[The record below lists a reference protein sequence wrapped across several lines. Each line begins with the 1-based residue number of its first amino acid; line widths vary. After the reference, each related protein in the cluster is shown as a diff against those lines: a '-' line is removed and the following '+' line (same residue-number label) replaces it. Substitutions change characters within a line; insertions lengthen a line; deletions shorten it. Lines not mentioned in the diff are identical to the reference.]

1 MFGSREARPAG
12 TRAHSRPRWPL
23 GAAVLNQILKNSA
36 QENNIMNTLS
46 RFALT
51 AAVFAMTLSSSNPAS
66 AQTDQLRQTYALAA
80 NVSTNA
86 PGIYTYAE
94 PPSNFKPLIAS
105 DEELAAYGFPA
116 RPDKL
121 ANPQHYQLWERV
133 VLAAKNRWNGELKS
147 LPISRQR
154 MTQPQPLPTQHVA
167 MPNPMLP
174 SSPET
179 YNWSGVALTNTL
191 TTFNPANSFT
201 DIFSVI
207 SVPTSQLPFGAPC
220 DQYFQLSWMGLD
232 GFTKITG
239 VEPGA
244 GKAALIGG
252 VYSYVQCSSSDAV
265 YYMVLGWEPISIS
278 SVFSVHPG
286 DLVYAEVGAPAGCTN
301 PNYMFLEDL
310 TTLTYS
316 AYSIPVPNGVH
327 FVGNSAQWIVE
338 RYCCR
343 ASGYP
348 YPLANTI
355 GTFFDGGAAIKGNG
369 TYLYPGSQAASTSVL
384 TMVDDAGSNIIELV
398 HQGSSGYEGQHAI
411 FFQTTGCA
419 YTGGCAEK

>member
-1 MFGSREARPAG
+1 
-12 TRAHSRPRWPL
+12 
-23 GAAVLNQILKNSA
+23 
-36 QENNIMNTLS
+36 MNTLT
-46 RFALT
+46 RFALI
-51 AAVFAMTLSSSNPAS
+51 AAGCAMTFSSINPAS

-80 NVSTNA
+80 NVSTNVS
-86 PGIYTYAE
+86 GIYTYAE
-94 PPSNFKPLIAS
+94 PPSNFKPLIAT
-105 DEELAAYGFPA
+105 DEELAAYGFPP

-147 LPISRQR
+147 MPISTQR
-154 MTQPQPLPTQHVA
+154 MTQAPPRSYQAVEPS
-167 MPNPMLP
+167 PMLP
-174 SSPET
+174 STPET

-191 TTFNPANSFT
+191 AKFSPTNSFT

-207 SVPTSQLPFGAPC
+207 SVPNSQLPFGAPC
-220 DQYFQLSWMGLD
+220 NDFYYQLSWMGLD

-244 GKAALIGG
+244 GKATLIGG
-252 VYSYVQCSSSDAV
+252 AVSYAV
-265 YYMVLGWEPISIS
+265 CGPSASYYMMFGWEPIYFQQTFA
-278 SVFSVHPG
+278 VRPG
-286 DLVYAEVGAPAGCTN
+286 DIVYAEVGAPAGGTN
-301 PNYMFLEDL
+301 PSYMFLEDL

-316 AYSIPVPNGVH
+316 SYSIPVPSGVH

-369 TYLYPGSQAASTSVL
+369 VYVYPGSQAASTSVI
-384 TMVDDAGSNIIELV
+384 TMVDDSGSDIIELV
-398 HQGSSGYEGQHAI
+398 NQGSSGYEGQHAI

>member
-1 MFGSREARPAG
+1 
-12 TRAHSRPRWPL
+12 
-23 GAAVLNQILKNSA
+23 
-36 QENNIMNTLS
+36 MNTFT
-46 RFALT
+46 RFTLI
-51 AAVFAMTLSSSNPAS
+51 AAVFAMTFSSVNSAS
-66 AQTDQLRQTYALAA
+66 AQTNQLRQTYALAA
-80 NVSTNA
+80 NVSTNVS
-86 PGIYTYAE
+86 GIYTYPE
-94 PPSNFKPLIAS
+94 PPSNFKPLIAT

-133 VLAAKNRWNGELKS
+133 VLAAKKRWNGELKA
-147 LPISRQR
+147 LPISTQR
-154 MTQPQPLPTQHVA
+154 MTQPPPLSRQAVE
-167 MPNPMLP
+167 PNPMLP
-174 SSPET
+174 STPET

-191 TTFNPANSFT
+191 TKFSPANSFT
-201 DIFSVI
+201 DIFSII

-220 DQYFQLSWMGLD
+220 NDFYYQQSWMGLD

-244 GKAALIGG
+244 GKATLIGG
-252 VYSYVQCSSSDAV
+252 VVSYAVCGPSASYS
-265 YYMVLGWEPISIS
+265 MMFGWEP
-278 SVFSVHPG
+278 VYFQQTFAVHPG
-286 DLVYAEVGAPAGCTN
+286 DIVYAEVQAPAGGTN
-301 PNYMFLEDL
+301 PSYMFLEDL

-316 AYSIPVPNGVH
+316 SYSIPVPSGVH

-343 ASGYP
+343 NSGYP

-369 TYLYPGSQAASTSVL
+369 TYFYPGSQAASTSVI
-384 TMVDDAGSNIIELV
+384 TMVDDSGSDIIELV
-398 HQGSSGYEGQHAI
+398 NQGSSGYEGQHAI
-411 FFQTTGCA
+411 LFQTTGCA

>member
-1 MFGSREARPAG
+1 MNTL
-12 TRAHSRPRWPL
+12 TRFAL
-23 GAAVLNQILKNSA
+23 IAAVL
-36 QENNIMNTLS
+36 
-46 RFALT
+46 
-51 AAVFAMTLSSSNPAS
+51 AMTLSSSNPAS

-80 NVSTNA
+80 NVSTNV
-86 PGIYTYAE
+86 PGILTYSE
-94 PPSNFKPLIAS
+94 PPATFRPLTAS
-105 DEELAAYGFPA
+105 DEELAAYGFPP

-133 VLAAKNRWNGELKS
+133 VLAAKNRWNGELQA
-147 LPISRQR
+147 LPISTQR
-154 MTQPQPLPTQHVA
+154 MTQPQSLPPQQA
-167 MPNPMLP
+167 PSPSPMVV
-174 SSPET
+174 STPET

-191 TTFNPANSFT
+191 KKFSPTGSFT
-201 DIFSVI
+201 DIFSII

-220 DQYFQLSWMGLD
+220 DQYYQLSWMGLD
-232 GFTKITG
+232 GFTKVTG

-252 VYSYVQCSSSDAV
+252 VVSHLQCSSSDAV
-265 YYMVLGWEPISIS
+265 YYMILGWEPMY
-278 SVFSVHPG
+278 FEQMFAVHPG
-286 DLVYAEVGAPAGCTN
+286 DLVYAEVGAPAGGTN

-316 AYSIPVPNGVH
+316 SYSIPVPYGVT
-327 FVGNSAQWIVE
+327 FVGNSAEWIVE
-338 RYCCR
+338 RWCCR
-343 ASGYP
+343 NSGYP

-369 TYLYPGSQAASTSVL
+369 TYLYPGSQATSTSVL
-384 TMVDDAGSNIIELV
+384 TMVNDAGNNIIELV
-398 HQGSSGYEGQHAI
+398 NQGSSGYEGQHAI